1 MTTVANQTKLFK
13 ERMIAIRKLLNA
25 LIQQCASP
33 FTLAICGSAA
43 FGQLTETSDVE
54 LLIVVDNQSIQSLLN
69 THLVRYHFQSFADET
84 IAQKIA
90 AEEVDAIRLPETEY
104 CGFVFSINIYTEHLC
119 RKIASLSR
127 DQPVKFRNELKNE
140 TASFRGFANAKS
152 GETSSFPIH
161 SKPFKRGALSTSA
174 IVTTSGGE
182 PYFHIYVDKLLTAI
196 TIWDELAVQTLQ
208 TCLDRELHSTAS
220 NCGFENAYTFLYRYN
235 DSNCDQRSRLQNRKS
250 ITEIES
256 RISLNQGRLCQISG
270 PSGVGKDTLI
280 ALLRANFP
288 SIVSLVP
295 YTTRSKRSTDNG
307 HYHFVSEHDFCKMII
322 DDQFLFWHYDGDDAS
337 GRAKYYGLTRQ
348 SVEIAVMNSDRVLF
362 SIGRSVAARF
372 FKSRFPFSKTIY
384 LYPESDEQLRQQLI
398 RRGDEEQNELNFRL
412 SNLGKHETY
421 ADSVFD
427 HRLLN
432 QPGNLY
438 ETMKIAASLIGVQG
452 AE

>member
-1 MTTVANQTKLFK
+1 
-13 ERMIAIRKLLNA
+13 
-25 LIQQCASP
+25 
-33 FTLAICGSAA
+33 
-43 FGQLTETSDVE
+43 
-54 LLIVVDNQSIQSLLN
+54 
-69 THLVRYHFQSFADET
+69 
-84 IAQKIA
+84 
-90 AEEVDAIRLPETEY
+90 
-104 CGFVFSINIYTEHLC
+104 
-119 RKIASLSR
+119 
-127 DQPVKFRNELKNE
+127 
-140 TASFRGFANAKS
+140 
-152 GETSSFPIH
+152 
-161 SKPFKRGALSTSA
+161 
-174 IVTTSGGE
+174 
-182 PYFHIYVDKLLTAI
+182 
-196 TIWDELAVQTLQ
+196 
-208 TCLDRELHSTAS
+208 
-220 NCGFENAYTFLYRYN
+220 
-235 DSNCDQRSRLQNRKS
+235 
-250 ITEIES
+250 
-256 RISLNQGRLCQISG
+256 
-270 PSGVGKDTLI
+270 
-280 ALLRANFP
+280 
-288 SIVSLVP
+288 
-295 YTTRSKRSTDNG
+295 
-307 HYHFVSEHDFCKMII
+307 MII